1 MKTNREL
8 PDGER
13 RVDNYSE
20 YIFELRTEQNR
31 SFICDLGSVGC
42 DGEANRI
49 KAPGYRH
56 VGPQGQASVPDEA
69 EGVSFP

>member
-31 SFICDLGSVGC
+31 LFICDLTSVGC

-49 KAPGYRH
+49 KVPGYRH
-56 VGPQGQASVPDEA
+56 VSRKAKLLYPMRRRV
-69 EGVSFP
+69 